1 MSKNNIRNFS
11 IIAHID
17 HGKSTLADRFL
28 ELTSTVEV
36 RNMHAQYLDLMDL
49 ERERGITIKMQPVRM
64 DYTQTD
70 AEQTRNDAEWTQT
83 IAEKD
88 RGLLYEDL
96 TYKIRGAIFN
106 VKKSLGLGHKE
117 VIYQKAIEE
126 EFKRAG
132 IIFEKEKPIDI
143 SYNNQ
148 KLGVYRPD
156 FVVDGKVVVEIK
168 SLPFVGDREYKQLWS
183 YLKGSSYNL
192 GLLVNFGEELDIR
205 RVVYESARDKKNSA
219 SSPRSSAYVLNLID
233 TPGHVDFSY
242 EVSRSLAAVEGVILL
257 VDGTKGIQA
266 QTLAH
271 LHQAQKLDLVVIPA
285 INKIDLPN
293 SRPNEIESELKS
305 LLGETEI
312 FRISAKDGTNIEKLL
327 EAVIKKVPPPKES
340 KEDFCRALVF
350 DSNYDSYK
358 GVVAYV
364 RVFDGSFKSGDKIK
378 FIAQKKE
385 AEIMEVGYFKPQLVS
400 QKSIKDGEIGYIATG
415 LKDPSLVRVG
425 DTILSLSNAD
435 LTRTDAEKFQRKS
448 AFGLN
453 ESALA
458 LSGYKEPSPVV
469 FASVFPKDG
478 ADFAFLKDSLLKL
491 KLSDAALTFELD
503 SQEVLGRGFRC
514 GFLGSLHMEIVLE
527 RLKRE
532 YNLSLITTTP
542 SVSYELVLKNGSVK
556 KIFSASDLPT
566 SDQYTEI
573 REPWVL
579 LTVLTPSKYLGG
591 ILEMVS
597 KRRGIHKDTTY
608 ISENRVEIL
617 YEIPLSEIIV
627 DFHDKLKS
635 VSSGFASQSYEV
647 LDLRKGDLVK
657 LDVLVAGEL
666 VNALSRII
674 PRDDSSE
681 EGRRM
686 VEKLKEL
693 LPREWFHV
701 ILQAAIGGK
710 IIARE
715 DISALKK
722 DVTGYLYGG
731 DITRKMK
738 LREKQKKG
746 KKKMKERGRVNIP
759 NSVFFELLK
768 R

>member
-1 MSKNNIRNFS
+1 MNKNIRNFS

-28 ELTSTVEV
+28 ELTSTVEA

-64 DYTQTD
+64 DYMQTD
-70 AEQTRNDAEWTQT
+70 AEQTRNNAE
-83 IAEKD
+83 
-88 RGLLYEDL
+88 
-96 TYKIRGAIFN
+96 
-106 VKKSLGLGHKE
+106 
-117 VIYQKAIEE
+117 
-126 EFKRAG
+126 
-132 IIFEKEKPIDI
+132 
-143 SYNNQ
+143 
-148 KLGVYRPD
+148 
-156 FVVDGKVVVEIK
+156 
-168 SLPFVGDREYKQLWS
+168 
-183 YLKGSSYNL
+183 
-192 GLLVNFGEELDIR
+192 
-205 RVVYESARDKKNSA
+205 KNSA
-219 SSPRSSAYVLNLID
+219 FSPRSSAYVLNLID

-271 LHQAQKLDLVVIPA
+271 LHQAQKFGLVIIPA

-293 SRPNEIESELKS
+293 SRPDEIESELKS
-305 LLGETEI
+305 LLGDTEI
-312 FRISAKDGTNIEKLL
+312 FKISAKDGTNIEKLL
-327 EAVIKKVPPPKES
+327 EAVIEKIPPPKES
-340 KEDFCRALVF
+340 HENYGRALVF

-364 RVFDGSFKSGDKIK
+364 RVFDGSFSSGSKIK
-378 FIAQKKE
+378 FIAQKKD

-400 QKSIKDGEIGYIATG
+400 EKSINDGEIGYIATG

-425 DTILSLSNAD
+425 DTILSGC
-435 LTRTDAEKFQRKS
+435 EFQDTS
-448 AFGLN
+448 FN
-453 ESALA
+453 TLA
-458 LSGYKEPSPVV
+458 LPGYQDPMPVV

-478 ADFAFLKDSLLKL
+478 ADFSILKDSLLKL

-542 SVSYELVLKNGSVK
+542 SVSYELVLKNGNIK
-556 KIFSASDLPT
+556 KIFSASELPT

-635 VSSGFASQSYEV
+635 VSSGFASLSYEV

>member
-1 MSKNNIRNFS
+1 MNKNIRNFS

-64 DYTQTD
+64 DYTL
-70 AEQTRNDAEWTQT
+70 NDADLTQT
-83 IAEKD
+83 NAEGK
-88 RGLLYEDL
+88 LLYEDL

-126 EFKRAG
+126 EFKQAG
-132 IIFEKEKPIDI
+132 IKFEKEKSIDI

-192 GLLVNFGEELDIR
+192 GLLVNFGEGLDIR
-205 RVVYESARDKKNSA
+205 RVVYEIARDKNNSA

-271 LHQAQKLDLVVIPA
+271 LHQAQKLGLVIIPA

-293 SRPNEIESELKS
+293 SRPDEIESELKS
-305 LLGETEI
+305 LLGDTEI
-312 FRISAKDGTNIEKLL
+312 FRISAKDGTNVEKLL
-327 EAVIKKVPPPKES
+327 ETVIDKIPPPSLKDRPS
-340 KEDFCRALVF
+340 LKGGPSDFDIGRALVF

-364 RVFDGSFKSGDKIK
+364 RVFDGSFSSGKKIK
-378 FIAQKKE
+378 FIAQKKD
-385 AEIMEVGYFKPQLVS
+385 AEIMEVGYFKPQLVA
-400 QKSIKDGEIGYIATG
+400 QKIINEGEIGYIATG

-425 DTILSLSNAD
+425 DTILSGCEFH
-435 LTRTDAEKFQRKS
+435 DAGFK
-448 AFGLN
+448 N
-453 ESALA
+453 LA
-458 LSGYKEPSPVV
+458 LPGYHEPRPVV

-478 ADFAFLKDSLLKL
+478 ADFAVLKDSLLKL

-542 SVSYELVLKNGSVK
+542 SVSYELVLRDESIS
-556 KIFSASDLPT
+556 KIFSASELPT
-566 SDQYTEI
+566 SDRYTEI
-573 REPWVL
+573 REPWVT
-579 LTVLTPSKYLGG
+579 LTILTPAKYLGG

-597 KRRGIHKDTTY
+597 RRRGIHKDTSY

-617 YEIPLSEIIV
+617 YEIPLAEIIV

-657 LDVLVAGEL
+657 LDILVSGEAIS
-666 VNALSRII
+666 ALSRII
-674 PRDDSSE
+674 PRDDSYE
-681 EGRRM
+681 EGKRM

-701 ILQAAIGGK
+701 TLQAAIDGK

-738 LREKQKKG
+738 LREKQKRG
-746 KKKMKERGRVNIP
+746 KKKMKAIGRVSIP

-768 R
+768 K